1 MSRDTTVLSLRRM
14 VLGAIL
20 VLLVQVG
27 TGITVDLYVS
37 IPARHPGAHPAN
49 YFSGSIHSVA
59 WAIAHGAPALAV
71 HASLGLAIVVMAI
84 TVAARAVKVA
94 SRAASFFSILAGG
107 LVIGAGFNG
116 ASFLDF
122 DNNMSSLIM
131 ALLALGAVA
140 CYAICLLLMT
150 ET

>member
-1 MSRDTTVLSLRRM
+1 MSHHTTVLSLRRM

-20 VLLVQVG
+20 VVLVQVG
-27 TGITVDLYVS
+27 TGVAVNLYVT
-37 IPARHPGAHPAN
+37 IPVRHPGAHPAN
-49 YFSGSIHSVA
+49 YFSGSVHSVA

-94 SRAASFFSILAGG
+94 SRAVSFWSILAGG

-122 DNNMSSLIM
+122 NNNISSLIM
-131 ALLALGAVA
+131 ALLALGG
-140 CYAICLLLMT
+140 AIPRSCGCG
-150 ET
+150 